1 MLDRKHMNKILVDTN
16 ILVYSIDEDSKF
28 HTISKKLVQ
37 NPNYNLYTT
46 SKNLSEFLVVL
57 TRALKVSV
65 TVEEA
70 LNILEDLMV
79 YFTILYPSEDSK
91 KKLKELLLKYKP
103 KGLKI
108 HDFEIVSIG
117 LQNGIKKVATKNK
130 DDFKAINEIELI
142 DF

>member
-16 ILVYSIDEDSKF
+16 ILIYSIDEDSKF